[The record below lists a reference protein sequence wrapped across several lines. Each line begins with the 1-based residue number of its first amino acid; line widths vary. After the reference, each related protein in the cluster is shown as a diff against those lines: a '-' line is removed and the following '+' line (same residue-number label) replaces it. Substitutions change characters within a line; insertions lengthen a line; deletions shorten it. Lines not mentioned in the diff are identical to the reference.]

1 MNITIKSRREEGV
14 KNSTAKKIG
23 IFFVDYQLD
32 EVDYVFENKRF
43 LIFVDTNITKDREP
57 EIMAGLDNL
66 IGIYTDEIS
75 RIFNGNYFL
84 VAIDKI
90 QKKVHLMRDVCG
102 VKTGYFTHEKNSLI
116 IGSVM
121 HDVAAKKS
129 QIKYNENAVGQ
140 ILYSGY
146 LMDGSTVYEGVD
158 ELKMGYKL
166 SFNAWFNL
174 EKTEKKS
181 LNLAEK
187 DNDLTAEENIQQLRE
202 QTVKT
207 HKDFLGQQNS
217 VFLSGGLDSIAM
229 LAALDDLDECK
240 NLDSIS
246 FKVKGTTQDETIYAT
261 SIAEHLSIENEIKE
275 IDAEDKNNVA
285 DFEEKVLRMNNPY
298 FGAWIFGNFSGT
310 PNQMYYA
317 GQDSRLHTPAVNEI
331 DKFAYSLLPYR
342 NSFLIKKVARPIAKV
357 AQRVMES
364 FGWQKGATMLQRNL
378 YKAAF
383 IFDLDKYLAQ
393 FFFKLDKEKV
403 GKSGLPT
410 DYYDEFA
417 KYYKIDLS
425 KISTARGLYNEIVQ
439 LKWKEQYVYDMRYL
453 QDLGRINNTYV
464 ALPFYNKEYAEFSS
478 SIPFNLATKPMMG
491 RARFGKTRRI
501 IYKYVLRHAFR
512 DKLNDLCFYRAKAV
526 SQTLHQ
532 LFNGSL
538 GTAVREVLE
547 RDLQEENSFV
557 KMFKLE
563 AYIQKFLDCE
573 TFGMDD
579 DSLMTTSYYISTL
592 AVWHKHVFQAKLNSA
607 KENEAVKSTF

>member
-1 MNITIKSRREEGV
+1 MNITIKSRRGPGGE
-14 KNSTAKKIG
+14 NSKTRKVG
-23 IFFVDYQLD
+23 IFHVDYQLD
-32 EVDYVFENKRF
+32 EIDYFFENNRF
-43 LIFVDTNITKDREP
+43 LFFVDTNITKDREA
-57 EIMAGLDNL
+57 EILAGLDNL
-66 IGIYTDEIS
+66 IGIYADEIAA
-75 RIFNGNYFL
+75 IFNGNYFL

-102 VKTGYFTHEKNSLI
+102 VKTAYFTHEENSLI

-121 HDVAAKKS
+121 HDVAAKKT
-129 QIKYNENAVGQ
+129 QIKYNDNAIGQ
-140 ILYSGY
+140 ILYSGF
-146 LMDGSTVYEGVD
+146 LMDGSTVYEGVE

-166 SFNAWFNL
+166 SFNSWFNL
-174 EKTEKKS
+174 EKTEKES
-181 LNLAEK
+181 LTFAEK
-187 DNDLTAEENIQQLRE
+187 DNDLSAEENIKQVRE
-202 QTVKT
+202 QTVKA
-207 HKDFLGQQNS
+207 HKGFLGEKNS

-240 NLDSIS
+240 NLDSLS
-246 FKVKGTTQDETIYAT
+246 FKVKGTTQDETVYAT
-261 SIAEHLSIENEIKE
+261 SIAEHLNIDNEIKE
-275 IDAEDKNNVA
+275 IDAEDQNNVA
-285 DFEEKVLRMNNPY
+285 EFEEKVLRMNNPY

-310 PNQMYYA
+310 PNQMYFA

-342 NSFLIKKVARPIAKV
+342 NSFLIKKVAQPIAKV
-357 AQRVMES
+357 AQKIMES
-364 FGWQKGATMLQRNL
+364 FGWKKGETMLQRNL
-378 YKAAF
+378 YKASF

-403 GKSGLPT
+403 DKSGLPT

-417 KYYKIDLS
+417 KYYNIDLS

-478 SIPFNLATKPMMG
+478 SIPFNLATRPMMG

-526 SQTLHQ
+526 SQTLYQ
-532 LFNGSL
+532 LFNGAL
-538 GTAVREVLE
+538 GTTVREVLE
-547 RDLQEENSFV
+547 RDLKEENSFV

-563 AYIQKFLDCE
+563 AYIQKFLERE

-579 DSLMTTSYYISTL
+579 DNLMMTSYYISTL
-592 AVWHKHVFQAKLNSA
+592 AVWHKHVFQAKLNFTE
-607 KENEAVKSTF
+607 ENKAVI